1 MKHLRILLMSL
12 LLVCV
17 LTVPAMGAVQGPAG
31 QSATI
36 NGLTADQWMA
46 QSSANLQKANS
57 YQGNIDMTMAVTANG
72 IPDQPGP
79 MSMNFHVVETM
90 FMQMNPMVMYARQ
103 TIDMSGIPGIPPG
116 MSQMVNETLIRDNS
130 LYSNAMGTG
139 WKTMPLGMA
148 NFQDIL
154 NTYNTQDPVK
164 MLDQMRQYGIQC
176 AFAQPVTINGKE
188 IVVVDVTADP
198 NQLVQQVKVL
208 LDQMAIPLQGQDA
221 QDLQKFLDTMTL
233 DLSYRMYIDKQS
245 VLPDRADM
253 NIQFGMS
260 IPNPEN
266 GAQAATVD
274 MILHGLVTYCGF
286 GQSYVL
292 PDVSQAVPINNTT
305 TQISI

>member
-1 MKHLRILLMSL
+1 MKNFRILMMSL

-17 LTVPAMGAVQGPAG
+17 FTVPALGAVQGPVSQPA
-31 QSATI
+31 AI

-46 QSSANLQKANS
+46 QSSANMQKANS
-57 YQGNIDMTMAVTANG
+57 YQGNIDMSMAMIMNG
-72 IPDQPGP
+72 IPDQPDP
-79 MSMNFHVVETM
+79 MSMDCHAIESLFV
-90 FMQMNPMVMYARQ
+90 QMNPMVMYARQ

-116 MSQMVNETLIRDNS
+116 MSQMVNESLIKDNS
-130 LYSNAMGTG
+130 LYSNVMATG
-139 WKTMPLGMA
+139 WKTMPLGSVD
-148 NFQDIL
+148 FQDIL

-176 AFAQPVTINGKE
+176 AFAQPVTISGKE
-188 IVVVDVTADP
+188 YVVIDVTADP
-198 NQLVQQVKVL
+198 NQLLQQVKVL
-208 LDQMAIPLQGQDA
+208 LDQMTIPLQGQGA
-221 QDLQKFLDTMTL
+221 QDLGKLLDTMTL

-245 VLPDRADM
+245 VLPDKADM

-266 GAQAATVD
+266 AAQVATLN
-274 MILHGLVTYCGF
+274 MTMQGTVTYFGY

-292 PDVSQAVPINNTT
+292 PDVSQSVPINNPT